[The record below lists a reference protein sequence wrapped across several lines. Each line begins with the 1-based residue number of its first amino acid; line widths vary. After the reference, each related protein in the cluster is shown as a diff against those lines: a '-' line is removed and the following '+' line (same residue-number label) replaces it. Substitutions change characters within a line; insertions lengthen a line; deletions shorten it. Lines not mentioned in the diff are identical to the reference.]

1 MYIDIVAMQ
10 LYLVDLTGTGVATMS
25 SLAHLWDWD
34 TEEQRQNRHVADWEW
49 KCQKWAATCDAYRA
63 IRLFFWIWN
72 IRLVPLRWEPSFIPR
87 PIYPV
92 CVSAPG
98 LVWIWDLDQM
108 KHCWIKLT
116 PEHLVKLLLLQ
127 TRPVMKLDMSL
138 GLLNLLKP
146 ARTIAQGKEPGLWW
160 SLTWVR
166 NGSTVNYWSNHWA
179 PEDRFFPLKWGHLT
193 YTIQETF
200 PGPRGVRIRELNI
213 WVSWEFHLN
222 TGRTESY
229 IKGTG

>member
-1 MYIDIVAMQ
+1 MQ

-138 GLLNLLKP
+138 GWFNPTEPPQTCSHHSTGQGTRPVVELDMSSKWFNGELLIEPLSSRGQIFSP
-146 ARTIAQGKEPGLWW
+146 EMRTPYVYYSGDISWTQGCP
-160 SLTWVR
+160 
-166 NGSTVNYWSNHWA
+166 N
-179 PEDRFFPLKWGHLT
+179 
-193 YTIQETF
+193 
-200 PGPRGVRIRELNI
+200 
-213 WVSWEFHLN
+213 
-222 TGRTESY
+222 
-229 IKGTG
+229 